1 LGHFVIDGSVTVA
14 WCIPEERTS
23 RTQALLDKVIEAGA
37 VVPFHWWI
45 EVGNALLVATR
56 RARISVAQ
64 RQTALTQLDALQLMT
79 DPETLD
85 RLWTATLDLAD
96 RFRLTLYDA
105 CYLELALRR
114 GLPLATLD
122 RDLTAAGQ
130 ALGLTLLDV

>member
-105 CYLELALRR
+105 TSNSRFGAVCRWRR
-114 GLPLATLD
+114 SIAIWRRRVRRSD
-122 RDLTAAGQ
+122 
-130 ALGLTLLDV
+130 

>member
-1 LGHFVIDGSVTVA
+1 
-14 WCIPEERTS
+14 
-23 RTQALLDKVIEAGA
+23 
-37 VVPFHWWI
+37 
-45 EVGNALLVATR
+45 
-56 RARISVAQ
+56 
-64 RQTALTQLDALQLMT
+64 LDALQLLT

-96 RFRLTLYDA
+96 RSRLTLYDA

-122 RDLTAAGQ
+122 RDLAAAGQ

>member
-1 LGHFVIDGSVTVA
+1 MGHFVIDGSVTVA

-37 VVPFHWWI
+37 VVPIHWWI

-64 RQTALTQLDALQLMT
+64 RRTALTQLAALQLLT

-96 RFRLTLYDA
+96 RSRLTLYDA

-122 RDLTAAGQ
+122 RDLRAAGQ
-130 ALGLTLLDV
+130 ALGLTLLGV

>member
-1 LGHFVIDGSVTVA
+1 MGHFVIDGSVTVA
-14 WCIPEERTS
+14 WFIPEERTS

-64 RQTALTQLDALQLMT
+64 CQRALTQLDALQLMT
-79 DPETLD
+79 DPDTLD
-85 RLWTATLDLAD
+85 RLWTATLDLSD

-122 RDLTAAGQ
+122 RDLRVAGQ
-130 ALGLTLLDV
+130 ALGLTLLGI